1 MKLAKTLMLL
11 SVALTG
17 CDQATPALQG
27 GGGGQIECP
36 GRDGDLQ
43 PKTVREAEALAKG
56 RVPSAES
63 QRNRSSL
70 AVRASSLR
78 VEFDAARKGVVARLV
93 SNGRD
98 YASPVA
104 RFPLFEVVCCQAGKF
119 TERKTVSA
127 RDAKSFK
134 PEALTNGVRLVY
146 RDVGEAL
153 AEVVCTVTAKGA
165 DVAWRIAATPKP
177 GWALLTTSYPQIA
190 LNEQLGSSPVD
201 DCIVTGNSKGGV
213 VRYPMNPE
221 LPYWKWPNRRVW
233 RYPGDLVSPFGCFY
247 DDGGGFY
254 TAAYDT
260 EAHVKEL
267 TIARW
272 YRTDLPDGN
281 YRDGSLLLRW
291 SRLGYNEGA
300 DAQTYDIVT
309 RSFAG
314 PDGAPT
320 TWYDAADIYKAWAHR
335 QKWCKAKF
343 LDRTDLPDWA
353 REAPAV
359 MRFNREWFDRP
370 DDLQWWLTEY
380 WNKKFP
386 GVPLI
391 AILEGWERHGDWV
404 TTEYF
409 PCYPSDATFKEM
421 MGWIKAAGG
430 HPWAWPGGHHWNVTV
445 GDWKG
450 GTRLD
455 FSKDFWARVAP
466 HAVRDPDGKVHLDD
480 LVWLGGGTSASLC
493 PADPWTIDW
502 WNKDVAR
509 ALVERGSELVQADQ
523 DVGGRVPS
531 CWSTEHGH
539 PPGPGQWETQA
550 LRHQFETM
558 IDEMG
563 KVWPK
568 AIFSFEE
575 PNEYYNDIMPFVD
588 YRNCR
593 QVGVWAYASV
603 FNYLYHEYV
612 SPFQSGAEMY
622 GRPHWLAFCAAD
634 GQMPRLPVRLEYYR
648 GQNVDRADIA
658 RARTFCE
665 NWVRLYHGKGRKWLA
680 HGRQLRPPE
689 FRCTLAPY
697 EENFRGHAIKNVQPV
712 VYHSLWEARD
722 GSRVLMMAN
731 ATRFKQDVAW
741 RAADGTWQKDVVEP
755 NGLKLIVIEQK

>member
-1 MKLAKTLMLL
+1 MEMKNGMWFLCAGALA
-11 SVALTG
+11 V
-17 CDQATPALQG
+17 
-27 GGGGQIECP
+27 
-36 GRDGDLQ
+36 
-43 PKTVREAEALAKG
+43 AEAAVG
-56 RVPSAES
+56 AE
-63 QRNRSSL
+63 
-70 AVRASSLR
+70 VASSTLR
-78 VEFDAARKGVVARLV
+78 VEFDAARKGDVSRLA
-93 SNGRD
+93 SHGRD

-104 RFPLFEVVCCQAGKF
+104 RFPLFEVICCKAGQF

-127 RDAKSFK
+127 RDAKKFRLES
-134 PEALTNGVRLVY
+134 LTNGVRLVY
-146 RDVGEAL
+146 RDIGESL

-177 GWALLTTSYPQIA
+177 GWALFQTRYPQIA
-190 LNEQLGSSPVD
+190 LNEQLGASPVD
-201 DCIVTGNSKGGV
+201 DCIVMGNSKGGIL
-213 VRYPMNPE
+213 RYPMNPRRI
-221 LPYWKWPNRRVW
+221 YWKERRM
-233 RYPGDLVSPFGCFY
+233 RHYPGDLVSQFGCFY
-247 DDGGGFY
+247 DDRGGLY

-260 EAHVKEL
+260 EAYTKALVL
-267 TIARW
+267 DRW
-272 YRTDLPDGN
+272 WRETLPDGN
-281 YRDGSLLLRW
+281 YRDGNLLLSW
-291 SRLGYNEGA
+291 SRYGYSEGS
-300 DAQTYDIVT
+300 DAQAYDIVT
-309 RSFAG
+309 RGFAG
-314 PDGAPT
+314 PRGEPT

-343 LDRTDLPDWA
+343 LDRADLPDWA

-370 DDLQWWLTEY
+370 DDLKWWLTEY

-391 AILEGWERHGDWV
+391 AILEGWEHHWDWV

-409 PCYPSDATFKEM
+409 PCYPSDEKFKEM

-445 GDWKG
+445 GKRKD
-450 GTRLD
+450 GTYKLD

-466 HAVRDPDGKVHLDD
+466 HAVRGPDGKVHLDD

-502 WNKDVAR
+502 WNKDVAC
-509 ALVERGSELVQADQ
+509 ALVKRGCEMVQADQ

-531 CWSTEHGH
+531 CWSTQHGH
-539 PPGPGQWETQA
+539 PPGPGPWETKA
-550 LRHQFETM
+550 MRHQFETM

-563 KVWPK
+563 KIWPK

-593 QVGVWAYASV
+593 GDGGEWAYASV

-622 GRPHWLAFCAAD
+622 GLPHWLAFCAAD
-634 GQMPRLPVRLEYYR
+634 GQMPRLPVRLEYYC
-648 GQNVDRADIA
+648 GKNVNRADIA
-658 RARTFCE
+658 RTRTFCE
-665 NWVRLYHGKGRKWLA
+665 NWVRLYHGEGRKWLA

-689 FRCTLAPY
+689 FRCTIVPY
-697 EENFRGHAIKNVQPV
+697 EEYFRGRTTRNVQPV
-712 VYHSLWEARD
+712 VYHALWEARD
-722 GSRVLMMAN
+722 GSRALMMAN
-731 ATRFKQDVAW
+731 STRFKQDVAW
-741 RAADGTWQKDVVEP
+741 KTADGLWQKDVIEP
-755 NGLKLIVIEQK
+755 NGLKLIVVKQK

>member
-1 MKLAKTLMLL
+1 MSTRLFYAKIGCLGLLAA
-11 SVALTG
+11 ALTG
-17 CDQATPALQG
+17 CEKTEVPALQG
-27 GGGGQIECP
+27 VNCP
-36 GRDGDLQ
+36 TQGR
-43 PKTVREAEALAKG
+43 KG
-56 RVPSAES
+56 LVPPAES
-63 QRNRSSL
+63 ESQGNRSAALQGAGSAF
-70 AVRASSLR
+70 AVCASTLR
-78 VEFDAARKGVVARLV
+78 VEFDAARKGDVSRLA
-93 SNGRD
+93 SHGRD

-104 RFPLFEVVCCQAGKF
+104 RFPLFEVVCCKAGQF

-127 RDAKSFK
+127 RDAKSFN
-134 PEALTNGVRLVY
+134 PETLTNGVRLVY

-177 GWALLTTSYPQIA
+177 GWALFQTRYPQVA
-190 LNEQLGSSPVD
+190 LNEQLGASPVD
-201 DCIVTGNSKGGV
+201 DCIVMGNSKGGIL
-213 VRYPMNPE
+213 RYPMNPRRI
-221 LPYWKWPNRRVW
+221 YWKERRM
-233 RYPGDLVSPFGCFY
+233 RHYPGDLVSQFGCFY
-247 DDGGGFY
+247 DDRGGLY

-260 EAHVKEL
+260 EAYTKALVL
-267 TIARW
+267 DRW
-272 YRTDLPDGN
+272 WREKLPDGN
-281 YRDGSLLLRW
+281 YRDGNLLLSW
-291 SRLGYNEGA
+291 SRYGYSEGS
-300 DAQTYDIVT
+300 DAQAYDIVT
-309 RSFAG
+309 RGFAG
-314 PDGAPT
+314 PSGEPT

-343 LDRTDLPDWA
+343 LDRADLPDWA

-370 DDLQWWLTEY
+370 DDLKWWLTEY

-391 AILEGWERHGDWV
+391 AILEGWEHHWDWV

-409 PCYPSDATFKEM
+409 PCYPSDEKFKEM

-445 GDWKG
+445 GKRKD
-450 GTRLD
+450 GTYKLD

-466 HAVRDPDGKVHLDD
+466 HAVRDPDGEVHLDD

-502 WNKDVAR
+502 WNKDVAC
-509 ALVERGSELVQADQ
+509 ALVKRGCEMVQADQ

-531 CWSTEHGH
+531 CWSTQHGH
-539 PPGPGQWETQA
+539 PPGPGPWETKA
-550 LRHQFETM
+550 MRHQFETM

-563 KVWPK
+563 KIWPK

-575 PNEYYNDIMPFVD
+575 PNEYYNDIMSFVD

-593 QVGVWAYASV
+593 GDGGEWAYASV

-622 GRPHWLAFCAAD
+622 GLPHWLAFCAAD
-634 GQMPRLPVRLEYYR
+634 GQMPRLPVRLEYYC
-648 GQNVDRADIA
+648 GKNVNRADIA
-658 RARTFCE
+658 RTRTFCE
-665 NWVRLYHGKGRKWLA
+665 NWVRLYHGEGRKWLA

-689 FRCTLAPY
+689 FRCTIVPY
-697 EENFRGHAIKNVQPV
+697 EENFRGRATRNVQPV
-712 VYHSLWEARD
+712 VYHALWEARD
-722 GSRVLMMAN
+722 GSRALMMAN
-731 ATRFKQDVAW
+731 ATKFEQSVAW
-741 RAADGTWQKDVVEP
+741 KDTKGVWRKDVVAP
-755 NGLKLIVIEQK
+755 NGLKLIAIGQK